1 MLELKW
7 AQIPLSEITST
18 NIGLNW
24 LQKSSSNQLWALHV
38 ISVVSASEFS
48 FKNKHATFQ
57 KVKKIK
63 MLSRFQLELSQF
75 SELSK
80 KICEYVNFKALKLR
94 KISKI
99 GTSFWLFCLELGWF
113 LGALFHLEE
122 LSLLYILDHLPILDW
137 HF

>member
-1 MLELKW
+1 MQNHSLYNPCDVKW

-18 NIGLNW
+18 NVGLNQ

-57 KVKKIK
+57 KVKKWK
-63 MLSRFQLELSQF
+63 CWVDFNLSFLSFLNYQ
-75 SELSK
+75 K
-80 KICEYVNFKALKLR
+80 KNFAYVNFKALKLR

-113 LGALFHLEE
+113 LGALFHFEE
-122 LSLLYILDHLPILDW
+122 LSPL
-137 HF
+137 